1 MQTGTETSKKKINL
15 KGMIVENL
23 PFIGLVGIII
33 AFYFITDGMLLSK
46 NNVMALVNQSF
57 LMIIACVGS
66 IFIFLQGGLD
76 LSISNGIGLCSIM
89 GALAL
94 NKYGLFGSIV
104 AILATGLLLG
114 LFNGFI
120 YSRTNIMPFILTLS
134 VNLLLDGL
142 NYTITNQLTVIQISR
157 SYQKMFNV
165 LEIKILVLVIFSL
178 ITYYLYQYTRLGKES
193 RAIGA
198 GEIASRQSGINV
210 KSVKMMAFVYTGLT
224 AALFA
229 FMSMMKTGGG
239 GPTAGS
245 TIGFNIM
252 VAMVLGG
259 STTEGGLA
267 AKFKSCFIG
276 SLIITVLTNSLS
288 MIGIN
293 SMLQEVIKGLI
304 FVLVVAFST
313 RLRNK
318 FLGNVYIVRKKA
330 KESA

>member
-1 MQTGTETSKKKINL
+1 
-15 KGMIVENL
+15 
-23 PFIGLVGIII
+23 
-33 AFYFITDGMLLSK
+33 
-46 NNVMALVNQSF
+46 
-57 LMIIACVGS
+57 
-66 IFIFLQGGLD
+66 
-76 LSISNGIGLCSIM
+76 
-89 GALAL
+89 
-94 NKYGLFGSIV
+94 
-104 AILATGLLLG
+104 
-114 LFNGFI
+114 
-120 YSRTNIMPFILTLS
+120 
-134 VNLLLDGL
+134 LDGL
-142 NYTITNQLTVIQISR
+142 NYTITNQLTVIKISR
-157 SYQKMFNV
+157 DFQKMFNV
-165 LEIKILVLVIFSL
+165 LEFKILVLIVFSL
-178 ITYYLYQYTRLGKES
+178 ITYYLYRFTRFGKES

-198 GEIASRQSGINV
+198 GEIASRQSGINI
-210 KSVKMMAFVYTGLT
+210 KSVKMMAFIYTGLT

-229 FMSMMKTGGG
+229 FMAMMKTGGG

-245 TIGFNIM
+245 NVGFNIM
-252 VAMVLGG
+252 IAMVLGG

-318 FLGNVYIVRKKA
+318 FLGNVYVVRKKA